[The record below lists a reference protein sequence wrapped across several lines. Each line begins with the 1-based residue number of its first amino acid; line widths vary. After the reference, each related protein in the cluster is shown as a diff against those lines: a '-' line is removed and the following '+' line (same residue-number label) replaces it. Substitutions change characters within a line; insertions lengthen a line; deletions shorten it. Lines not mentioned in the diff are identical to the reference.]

1 MRPGD
6 LPPGVHP
13 FIDAQAYDPVT
24 EGRLRALL
32 DRSSSFDEYLEALRA
47 DGFDVVSEG

>member
-1 MRPGD
+1 
-6 LPPGVHP
+6 
-13 FIDAQAYDPVT
+13 VT

-47 DGFDVVSEG
+47 DGFDVAPEG